1 MEIVVEIPG
10 KAVPQ
15 PRARA
20 TRNGRM
26 YTPTKNGID
35 VYKQAAAMLIE
46 AAARR
51 QGVAMSSDHAF
62 LLDVECVFSRPMSHY
77 TKAGELRPN
86 APRWPFYGV
95 GDWDNLA
102 KGIQDSIKPL
112 RIVWKDDAQVV
123 DGRCRKRYADRGE
136 SPRTVVTIRRLPP

>member
-51 QGVAMSSDHAF
+51 QGVTMSGEHAF

-77 TKAGELRPN
+77 TKAGELRST
-86 APRWPFYGV
+86 APKWPFYGV

-112 RIVWKDDAQVV
+112 RIVWNDDAQVV
-123 DGRCRKRYADRGE
+123 DGRGSKRYAERGE
-136 SPRTVVTIRRLPP
+136 PARTIVRIRRLDP